1 MFEKFIFFLIIIMII
16 IIMTFQS
23 THNDIL
29 FSIDKMLF
37 LMTEKKK
44 RKDMVDVL
52 NYLCNIYI
60 KSLTYICRQIRVM
73 TLIDRFSLTRIE
85 RSDLLQ
91 PIAKKKHHY

>member
-1 MFEKFIFFLIIIMII
+1 MII

-37 LMTEKKK
+37 LMTEKK
-44 RKDMVDVL
+44 RKDMADVL
-52 NYLCNIYI
+52 NYLYNIYI
-60 KSLTYICRQIRVM
+60 KSLTYICRQMRVM

-85 RSDLLQ
+85 RSDLL
-91 PIAKKKHHY
+91 